1 MDFTLIYS
9 KRQAVDSI
17 SADSLHSLTLK
28 YRKSIVTPFGI
39 RPKVAS
45 PNREEGWK
53 EEMADSLASGL
64 MPPHAHINGQPRAL
78 SQPHASSSLPLL
90 DPQNPHRVLPKR
102 PESTSKEAMVGSIL
116 TMTKRT
122 VVSSTSM
129 IHEVELL
136 VLLVDIDD
144 IWYHGQALYS
154 GLLYCTHLIQ
164 VWRHRF
170 DFVVG

>member
-9 KRQAVDSI
+9 KRQAVESV

-53 EEMADSLASGL
+53 EGMADSLASGL

-90 DPQNPHRVLPKR
+90 DPQNPHRVLPKH
-102 PESTSKEAMVGSIL
+102 PESTSML
-116 TMTKRT
+116 
-122 VVSSTSM
+122 
-129 IHEVELL
+129 HEVELL

-144 IWYHGQALYS
+144 IWYHGQDLYS
-154 GLLYCTHLIQ
+154 MLLYCTHRIQ